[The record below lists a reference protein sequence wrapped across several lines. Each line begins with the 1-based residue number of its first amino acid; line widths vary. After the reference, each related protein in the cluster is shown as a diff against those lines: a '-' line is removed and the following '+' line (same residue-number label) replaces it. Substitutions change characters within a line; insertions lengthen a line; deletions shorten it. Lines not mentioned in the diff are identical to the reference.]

1 MCKCDQQYVGF
12 MISHHEVSLFF
23 DGYILT
29 IRKDKEFSRNL
40 GRFRFLPRIS
50 SNFNVL
56 QEFVISN
63 VFVFFLQIL
72 FLNFLFFRFCSFSV
86 TEYGKCLETG
96 K

>member
-40 GRFRFLPRIS
+40 GRFRFLPRIG

-63 VFVFFLQIL
+63 VFVFFSSDFVLEFFVLQIL
-72 FLNFLFFRFCSFSV
+72 FFFF
-86 TEYGKCLETG
+86 GH
-96 K
+96 